1 MIGVRFL
8 AKDLPA
14 SFGAEV
20 TRGTFPIVGFIIEN
34 VEGRWMKPPE
44 VSWINQVVPPAKER
58 HCNVDLTIRM
68 KDPMDFVHDLHDP
81 AGEVLDHVR
90 SEDHVEAVLWK
101 WDPMIEI
108 ANDLDMGG
116 ILRDVEMDHIGIREE
131 IGPEP
136 AAEVKVERLHFFET
150 S

>member
-20 TRGTFPIVGFIIEN
+20 TRGTFPIVGFVIEN
-34 VEGRWMKPPE
+34 VKGRGMKSTE
-44 VSWINQVVPPAKER
+44 VCRVHQVVPPAKER
-58 HCNVDLTIRM
+58 HCDVDLAIRT
-68 KDPMDFVHDLHDP
+68 KDPMDLVHDLHDR
-81 AGEVLDHVR
+81 GEMLDHVR
-90 SEDHVEAVLWK
+90 GKNHVEAVLWK
-101 WDPMIEI
+101 WDSMVEI
-108 ANDLDMGG
+108 ADDLDMGG
-116 ILRDVEMDHIGIREE
+116 IPRDVEMDHIGIREE